1 MLPALALT
9 ALDLKVRAST
19 YGKTP
24 SELLARV
31 QDYTQAERMSRGLR
45 AFAPVFGGAC
55 AVLFIP
61 PHIPWF
67 TITTIVAIVIG
78 RRKYKQG
85 REFVSL
91 HGVCP
96 GCSKED
102 DLKPPDS
109 LPVIQR
115 CVHCGSFLKLETV
128 SAG

>member
-1 MLPALALT
+1 MLSALALT
-9 ALDLKVRAST
+9 ALDLRVRAST

-31 QDYTQAERMSRGLR
+31 QDYTRSERMRRGLR

-55 AVLFIP
+55 GVLFIP

-67 TITTIVAIVIG
+67 TITTIVAIAIG
-78 RRKYKQG
+78 RRKYNQV

-91 HGVCP
+91 RGTCP
-96 GCSKED
+96 GCGKED
-102 DLKPPDS
+102 DLKLPDS

-115 CVHCGSFLKLETV
+115 CVHCGSFLKLEPI
-128 SAG
+128 

>member
-1 MLPALALT
+1 LT
-9 ALDLKVRAST
+9 VLDLTVRAST

-24 SELLARV
+24 TELLGRAH
-31 QDYTQAERMSRGLR
+31 DYTRSERMRRGLR

-55 AVLFIP
+55 CVLFIP

-67 TITTIVAIVIG
+67 TLTTIVALVIG
-78 RRKYKQG
+78 RRKYSQT

-96 GCSKED
+96 GCGKED
-102 DLKPPDS
+102 DLKLPDA

-115 CVHCGSFLKLETV
+115 CVHCGSFLKLELD
-128 SAG
+128 SAPRPSA